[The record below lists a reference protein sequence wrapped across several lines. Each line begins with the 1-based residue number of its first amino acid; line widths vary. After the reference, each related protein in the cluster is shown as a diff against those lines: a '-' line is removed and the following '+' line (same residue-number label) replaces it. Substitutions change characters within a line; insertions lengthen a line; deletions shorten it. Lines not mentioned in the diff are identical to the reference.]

1 MDLRRSLSS
10 YRFWG
15 SLFLLVLSFISSLGS
30 SYGVY
35 FWSKSLSIPADRIGV
50 ILVGGQLGY
59 LRYGCQLVC
68 LPYKNCYPFYFVALL
83 LIISVVCSFCINGP
97 SDVVRLIIAQFLI
110 NLGMGI
116 VTLLVPMLLF
126 SAIGSAQT
134 FVILFSLCLLFKFII
149 AGYLSIFIYSIPY
162 IGIIVITLA
171 VIALLL
177 LLPLKKNFS
186 ILHRPK
192 VLINPAT

>member
-1 MDLRRSLSS
+1 MV
-10 YRFWG
+10 FIFG
-15 SLFLLVLSFISSLGS
+15 VNHCLFQPIVLVLFSLAANWDTSG
-30 SYGVY
+30 
-35 FWSKSLSIPADRIGV
+35 
-50 ILVGGQLGY
+50 
-59 LRYGCQLVC
+59 YGCQLVC

>member
-1 MDLRRSLSS
+1 MVASW
-10 YRFWG
+10 F
-15 SLFLLVLSFISSLGS
+15 VC
-30 SYGVY
+30 
-35 FWSKSLSIPADRIGV
+35 RI
-50 ILVGGQLGY
+50 
-59 LRYGCQLVC
+59 
-68 LPYKNCYPFYFVALL
+68 KNCYPFYFVALL
-83 LIISVVCSFCINGP
+83 LIIGVVCSFCINGP

-110 NLGMGI
+110 NLGVGI
-116 VTLLVPMLLF
+116 ITLLVPMLLF

-192 VLINPAT
+192 GSHQPSDLSAQNPLSSHYWPFSFHFILFIGSSEFTGKCNLWRLRPDS

>member
-1 MDLRRSLSS
+1 
-10 YRFWG
+10 
-15 SLFLLVLSFISSLGS
+15 
-30 SYGVY
+30 
-35 FWSKSLSIPADRIGV
+35 
-50 ILVGGQLGY
+50 
-59 LRYGCQLVC
+59 
-68 LPYKNCYPFYFVALL
+68 
-83 LIISVVCSFCINGP
+83 
-97 SDVVRLIIAQFLI
+97 
-110 NLGMGI
+110 MGI

-177 LLPLKKNFS
+177 LLPLKK
-186 ILHRPK
+186 
-192 VLINPAT
+192 

>member
-1 MDLRRSLSS
+1 
-10 YRFWG
+10 
-15 SLFLLVLSFISSLGS
+15 
-30 SYGVY
+30 
-35 FWSKSLSIPADRIGV
+35 
-50 ILVGGQLGY
+50 
-59 LRYGCQLVC
+59 
-68 LPYKNCYPFYFVALL
+68 
-83 LIISVVCSFCINGP
+83 
-97 SDVVRLIIAQFLI
+97 
-110 NLGMGI
+110 MGI

-192 VLINPAT
+192 GSHQPSDLSAQNPLSSHYWPFSFHFILFIGSSEFTGKCNLWRLRPDS